1 MPDFTV
7 TGTSRLTLGDT
18 MDGEFRP
25 RREHADEERLFMK
38 GISITVQ
45 TH

>member
-18 MDGEFRP
+18 MDGGFRP
-25 RREHADEERLFMK
+25 RREHAVEERLFNE
-38 GISITVQ
+38 G
-45 TH
+45 